1 MNVNRP
7 RFGRMPARSSR
18 SSAIAPQTSLPW
30 RIAVSTISGPGSD
43 AVKLNTYGMPVLLE
57 RYRSSE
63 GRVTVAAERVAEGMD
78 QAYSNRRVC
87 PGENERVRI
96 EIVP

>member
-1 MNVNRP
+1 
-7 RFGRMPARSSR
+7 
-18 SSAIAPQTSLPW
+18 
-30 RIAVSTISGPGSD
+30 
-43 AVKLNTYGMPVLLE
+43 VLLE